1 MIELLI
7 LCGLAIVG
15 IFIIGVFM
23 LHILLGLILLPLKLG
38 LLALKGLFFFIFASP
53 VAIVIICVL
62 SVLATVFGLVCAAI
76 F

>member
-7 LCGLAIVG
+7 SCGLAIVG
-15 IFIIGVFM
+15 ILIIGVFM

-38 LLALKGLFFFIFASP
+38 LLALKGLFFFIFAIP
-53 VAIVIICVL
+53 IAIVVICVL